1 MMTEQSNTT
10 KIKVGISVGDINGIG
25 MEVIMKTFADKR
37 ILDFCTPVVFGSS
50 KLASYYRKALDMQ
63 NFNFHV
69 IHNLSELHEH
79 KPNLINCWKE
89 EVNIE
94 LGKETPE
101 GGKYAFISLQH
112 ACKALKDGEIDVLL
126 TAPINKHNIQSDEF
140 KFAGHTEYLEDYFG
154 GKSLMLLVNDGL
166 RMGLV
171 TGHVPIAEVAK
182 NISTEKIVDKLEVLN
197 KSLKQDYAIRKPKIA
212 VLGLNPHNGDNGV
225 IGEEDTNI
233 IKPAVTTA
241 NEKGILVM
249 GPYAADGFFGSEAYK
264 DFDAVLAMYHDQG
277 LVPFKTLSFN
287 NGVNFTAGLPIIRTS
302 PDHGTGYGIAGK
314 NEASE
319 SSFRQAL
326 YMALDIYKNRN
337 EYKGLTTNP
346 LPFSKG
352 RKDS

>member
-1 MMTEQSNTT
+1 MTQPSDTP
-10 KIKVGISVGDINGIG
+10 KIRVGISVGDINGVG

-50 KLASYYRKALDMQ
+50 KVASYHRKALDMLE
-63 NFNFHV
+63 FNFHV
-69 IHNLSELHEH
+69 IHNLSELHDH

-101 GGKYAFISLQH
+101 GGKYAFISLEH
-112 ACKALKDGEIDVLL
+112 ACKALKDGEVDVLL
-126 TAPINKHNIQSDEF
+126 TAPINKHNIQSDDF
-140 KFAGHTEYLEDYFG
+140 KFAGHTEYLENYFG
-154 GKSLMLLVNDGL
+154 GKSLMLLVNEGL

-182 NISTEKIVDKLEVLN
+182 NISTEKILDKLEVLN
-197 KSLKQDYAIRKPKIA
+197 TSLKQDFAIRKPKIA
-212 VLGLNPHNGDNGV
+212 ILGLNPHNGDNGI
-225 IGEEDTNI
+225 IGEEDSTI
-233 IKPAVTTA
+233 IKPAVEAA
-241 NEKGILVM
+241 NEKGILVR
-249 GPYAADGFFGSEAYK
+249 GPYAADGFFGSEGYRE
-264 DFDAVLAMYHDQG
+264 FDAVLAMYHDQG

-287 NGVNFTAGLPIIRTS
+287 NGVNFTAGLPVIRTS

-326 YMALDIYKNRN
+326 YMAIDLYKNRN
-337 EYKGLTTNP
+337 EYKGLTANP
-346 LPFSKG
+346 LRFSKG